1 MRREKYKS
9 SVAFI
14 DLLFNITIGLAMLFI
29 VAFLLINPI
38 AKKGDIIIKAEFII
52 TMSWPKESRD
62 DIDLYVMDPQKVIVY
77 FRQRDKGLLHL
88 DRDDLGYSNDVV
100 VTESGSYSTDFN
112 EEHVTIRGII
122 PGEYIINAHWFGK
135 GSGRIGELVPQSD
148 TVEVT
153 IKIEKLNPYK
163 LIWTGNK
170 TLTAVGDEITFLRFT
185 VDNKGEVI
193 SSNELEYPLVLEKG
207 KNTAQPGFTQ

>member
-1 MRREKYKS
+1 MRRERYKS

-29 VAFLLINPI
+29 IAFLLINPI

-100 VTESGSYSTDFN
+100 VTDSGSYSTDFN
-112 EEHVTIRGII
+112 EEHVTIRGIV
-122 PGEYIINAHWFGK
+122 PGEYIVNAHWFGK
-135 GSGRIGELVPQSD
+135 GQGRVGEKESSSE
-148 TVEVT
+148 TVEVK

-163 LIWTGNK
+163 LIWTGSK
-170 TLTAVGDEITFLRFT
+170 TLTDTGDETTFLRFT
-185 VDNKGEVI
+185 IDNKGDVI
-193 SSNELEYPLVLEKG
+193 SSNELEYPMVLDRG
-207 KNTAQPGFTQ
+207 KN

>member
-1 MRREKYKS
+1 MPAS
-9 SVAFI
+9 
-14 DLLFNITIGLAMLFI
+14 
-29 VAFLLINPI
+29 
-38 AKKGDIIIKAEFII
+38 GDMNSYRYLPEVG
-52 TMSWPKESRD
+52 T
-62 DIDLYVMDPQKVIVY
+62 VIVSE
-77 FRQRDKGLLHL
+77 LPSPPETLPA
-88 DRDDLGYSNDVV
+88 
-100 VTESGSYSTDFN
+100 
-112 EEHVTIRGII
+112 TI
-122 PGEYIINAHWFGK
+122 
-135 GSGRIGELVPQSD
+135 SGRVGEAVPPSD